1 MDITLDIGG
10 NTWSEVDV
18 LAQHKGKRTEHM
30 ALDLIELGLKVAKT
44 EKGEEEQVI
53 DPLLQA
59 LTENNLILKEVIR
72 CVFDQTKIS
81 EPLFEAE
88 SLLLL
93 IQQKVKTY
101 LRGKQAADL
110 EEQGAA

>member
-72 CVFDQTKIS
+72 CVFDQDKVS
-81 EPLFEAE
+81 E
-88 SLLLL
+88 SLFDAETLLVL
-93 IQQKVKTY
+93 INEKVNAY
-101 LRGKQAADL
+101 LSGKQAAPVR
-110 EEQGAA
+110 